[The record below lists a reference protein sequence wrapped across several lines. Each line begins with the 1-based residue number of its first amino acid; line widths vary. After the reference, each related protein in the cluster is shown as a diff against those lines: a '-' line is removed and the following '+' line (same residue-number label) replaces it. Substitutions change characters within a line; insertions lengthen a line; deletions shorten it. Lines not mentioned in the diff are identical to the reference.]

1 MLALTVAEKVSR
13 QRLLS
18 VSPSAQL
25 LREQSIHFAMGYWTH
40 LAISIY
46 RPLGGVLCTLEEQGG
61 RFGLWAE
68 DPVFL

>member
-1 MLALTVAEKVSR
+1 
-13 QRLLS
+13 
-18 VSPSAQL
+18 L